1 MQQSEEDWQNCKPA
15 AEPEPEAAAQTY
27 DGWLAAN
34 EIDDKKDELYEYDVR
49 EGHDPLGKLVEML
62 REEKEEEV
70 EDLQDMIEDIFEGDE
85 AAQGDFRSVV
95 VALAGASQE
104 PEPEVGDVHTG
115 NAPWQELCDLLQV
128 EDEDIL
134 QAGKAEDERLLRLRA
149 GPSEESIK
157 RVEEMIKENKKTI
170 TQKDK
175 TIAQLAGG
183 VDTMA
188 LINEKDKTIAEL
200 EERLKQFEQTQAQR
214 KVA

>member
-1 MQQSEEDWQNCKPA
+1 
-15 AEPEPEAAAQTY
+15 
-27 DGWLAAN
+27 
-34 EIDDKKDELYEYDVR
+34 
-49 EGHDPLGKLVEML
+49 
-62 REEKEEEV
+62 
-70 EDLQDMIEDIFEGDE
+70 MIEDIFEGIE

-149 GPSEESIK
+149 DPSEESIK

-188 LINEKDKTIAEL
+188 LINGKDKTIAEL

-214 KVA
+214 KVASWNGKSGSGGGCGIRPPAAGCSDCATRALLPCSIMRTTSHAHARTRWQRANARANSRKRTRSAGAG